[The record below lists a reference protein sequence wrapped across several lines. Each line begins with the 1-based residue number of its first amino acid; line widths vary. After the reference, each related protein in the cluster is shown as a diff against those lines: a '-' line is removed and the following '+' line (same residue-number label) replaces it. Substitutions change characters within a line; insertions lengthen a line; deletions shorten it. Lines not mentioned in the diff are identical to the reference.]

1 MKVNSGKA
9 HFYLYFILIL
19 KFYSFLRKPLKKYFY
34 INFHSSLKCDLYLN
48 YLYYDLRDSLHLARF
63 SFSC

>member
-19 KFYSFLRKPLKKYFY
+19 KFYPFLRKPLKKIF
-34 INFHSSLKCDLYLN
+34 
-48 YLYYDLRDSLHLARF
+48 LHKF
-63 SFSC
+63 SQLTQM